1 VREGPGRIL
10 LSLWSVEAEVV
21 KLLLTTEVDD
31 ED

>member
-1 VREGPGRIL
+1 MREGPGRM
-10 LSLWSVEAEVV
+10 SFKSSVEAEVV